1 MPCSPDTTLP
11 AQSVC
16 CCWHI
21 HTQTQSVSEESKSE
35 THVEERNRIVRE
47 SRIERENHA
56 RISSSSSTTTA
67 ATKPTTDRAAES
79 EEKKKEEED
88 DAEECQSVRLSSE
101 MAAAG
106 KSLGYNQR
114 HRLLPLPLS
123 LRVQHGHVL
132 Y

>member
-1 MPCSPDTTLP
+1 MK
-11 AQSVC
+11 
-16 CCWHI
+16 
-21 HTQTQSVSEESKSE
+21 HTSRREKQNR
-35 THVEERNRIVRE
+35 ERIENR
-47 SRIERENHA
+47 ERENHA
-56 RISSSSSTTTA
+56 RTSSSTTTA

-101 MAAAG
+101 MAAAAG

-114 HRLLPLPLS
+114 HRLLLLPLS

>member
-1 MPCSPDTTLP
+1 MLSRHYTACTV
-11 AQSVC
+11 SVLLLA
-16 CCWHI
+16 
-21 HTQTQSVSEESKSE
+21 HTHTQSVSEESKSE

-114 HRLLPLPLS
+114 HRLLLLLPLS

>member
-1 MPCSPDTTLP
+1 MK
-11 AQSVC
+11 
-16 CCWHI
+16 
-21 HTQTQSVSEESKSE
+21 HTSRR
-35 THVEERNRIVRE
+35 EREKQNRE
-47 SRIERENHA
+47 RIENRERENHA
-56 RISSSSSTTTA
+56 RTSSSSSTTTA

-79 EEKKKEEED
+79 EEKKKEEEED

-101 MAAAG
+101 MAAAAG

-114 HRLLPLPLS
+114 HRLLLLLLPLS

>member
-1 MPCSPDTTLP
+1 MK
-11 AQSVC
+11 
-16 CCWHI
+16 
-21 HTQTQSVSEESKSE
+21 HTSRR
-35 THVEERNRIVRE
+35 EREKQNRE
-47 SRIERENHA
+47 RIENRERENHA
-56 RISSSSSTTTA
+56 RTSSSSSSTTTA

-79 EEKKKEEED
+79 EEKKKEKED

-101 MAAAG
+101 MAAAAG

-114 HRLLPLPLS
+114 HRLLLLLPLS